1 MGSGRVTTPEG
12 GLLDRRE
19 ALRRVS
25 LLLGGALSA
34 PAMAG
39 VLAGITACE
48 RSGRVPGASWT
59 PRALSPLQGETVA
72 VVAEHIIPETDTP
85 GARGVGVHEF
95 IDRMLAEYYGEA
107 ERVQFAAGLEDLD
120 RRSRALHDV
129 DFLDAS
135 ADQQRTL
142 LAALDR
148 ESYGAPTGSPFFRMM
163 KELTLLGYY
172 TSEAGATRELRY
184 EQVPG
189 RFDACIPVADVGR
202 AWAT

>member
-1 MGSGRVTTPEG
+1 MTAPDRE
-12 GLLDRRE
+12 LLDRRE
-19 ALRRVS
+19 ALRRVTF
-25 LLLGGALSA
+25 LLGGALSA

-39 VLAGITACE
+39 VLAGALACE
-48 RSGRVPGASWT
+48 RSARVPGASWT

-85 GARGVGVHEF
+85 GARAVGVHEF
-95 IDRMLAEYYGEA
+95 IDTMLAEYYGEA
-107 ERVQFAAGLEDLD
+107 ERAQFAAGLEDLD
-120 RRSRALHDV
+120 RRSHALHDV
-129 DFLDAS
+129 NFLAAG
-135 ADQQRTL
+135 ADQQRAL
-142 LAALDR
+142 LVALDR
-148 ESYGAPTGSPFFRMM
+148 ESHAAPPGPSFFRMM

-189 RFDACIPVADVGR
+189 RYEGCVPFASVGR

>member
-1 MGSGRVTTPEG
+1 MTTPERA
-12 GLLDRRE
+12 LLDRRE
-19 ALRRVS
+19 ALRRVT

-39 VLAGITACE
+39 VLAGVSACE

-59 PRALSPLQGETVA
+59 PRALTPLQGETVA

-95 IDRMLAEYYGEA
+95 IDTMLAEYYGEA
-107 ERVQFAAGLEDLD
+107 ERVQFAAGLADLD
-120 RRSRALHDV
+120 RRSHAMHDV

-135 ADQQRTL
+135 ADQQRL
-142 LAALDR
+142 LLVAVDR
-148 ESYGAPTGSPFFRMM
+148 ESYGGAQPAPPFFRMM

-189 RFDACIPVADVGR
+189 RFDACIPFADVGR

>member
-1 MGSGRVTTPEG
+1 MTTPEQA
-12 GLLDRRE
+12 LLDRRE
-19 ALRRVS
+19 ALRRVA

-39 VLAGITACE
+39 VLAGVTACE
-48 RSGRVPGASWT
+48 RSGRVPGASWI
-59 PRALSPLQGETVA
+59 PRVLSPLQGETVA

-95 IDRMLAEYYGEA
+95 IDTMLAEYHGEA
-107 ERVQFAAGLEDLD
+107 ERVQFAAGLADLD
-120 RRSRALHDV
+120 RRAHDAHGV

-135 ADQQRTL
+135 SDQQRLL

-148 ESYGAPTGSPFFRMM
+148 ESHGSAAAPPFFRMM

-189 RFDACIPVADVGR
+189 RFDACIPFADVGR